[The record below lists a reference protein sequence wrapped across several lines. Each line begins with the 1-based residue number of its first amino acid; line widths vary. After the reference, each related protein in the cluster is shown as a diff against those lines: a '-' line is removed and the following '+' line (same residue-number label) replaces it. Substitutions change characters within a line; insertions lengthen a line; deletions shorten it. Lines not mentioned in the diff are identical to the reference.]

1 MLSFTLLIL
10 VSHQT
15 FYGGLAFEAHSLPE
29 LPGIKPMPH
38 TGIEA
43 ALEPELGRTLVD
55 DQVEE
60 GKKMMTGT
68 GQDVMPA
75 LPELPELEALPNMDF
90 KMNEENLHPKED
102 LSIVDKEESPSME
115 KAPSEEFRIPADDAP
130 LDSIEREQRSM
141 EAQAANEIQEATLRA
156 SMRRAQNL
164 QAKVHGMKK
173 GLRAEALRRR
183 VELDQKRFVK
193 ARAAAETFQ
202 RRTNMVATSRIE
214 KADQRAAEMVR
225 EAVAKSKAYR
235 KKVRDEAN
243 VAISRAKKEAT
254 ELYEDARSELSSD
267 KRKAQASIKA
277 HAAYEK
283 AEAVA
288 YEAEKEAQRVRE
300 EASNGV
306 GKKGGHVFYLSL

>member
-1 MLSFTLLIL
+1 
-10 VSHQT
+10 
-15 FYGGLAFEAHSLPE
+15 
-29 LPGIKPMPH
+29 
-38 TGIEA
+38 
-43 ALEPELGRTLVD
+43 
-55 DQVEE
+55 
-60 GKKMMTGT
+60 
-68 GQDVMPA
+68 
-75 LPELPELEALPNMDF
+75 
-90 KMNEENLHPKED
+90 
-102 LSIVDKEESPSME
+102 
-115 KAPSEEFRIPADDAP
+115 
-130 LDSIEREQRSM
+130 
-141 EAQAANEIQEATLRA
+141 
-156 SMRRAQNL
+156 
-164 QAKVHGMKK
+164 
-173 GLRAEALRRR
+173 
-183 VELDQKRFVK
+183 
-193 ARAAAETFQ
+193 
-202 RRTNMVATSRIE
+202 MVATSRIE
-214 KADQRAAEMVR
+214 KVDQRAAEMVR